1 MSLINQL
8 KRFASDESALET
20 IEWAVVAGLLTTI
33 GAAVFFALGG
43 DIARGVG
50 AIGAVTNAIP

>member
-8 KRFASDESALET
+8 KRFTLDESALET
-20 IEWAVVAGLLTTI
+20 IEWAVVAGLIATI

-43 DIARGVG
+43 DIARGLG
-50 AIGAVTNAIP
+50 AISAVTNAIP